1 MLQAGRMFEKSV
13 KTMLRGSF
21 AALVLAC
28 TLSLAVLGQDVGS
41 LPYKSQEVSEID
53 GVPVLVKHLPDWEN
67 RREST
72 SFATTRAD
80 LKKALGERPIVDLID
95 FTAGT
100 EAVTAQYDSGK
111 LLIVEFAS
119 PQVSVETDQKII
131 AAIDA
136 NNDSKTFNR
145 RVGNYNVVVLDATG
159 SSAANALIDQVKY
172 EKQITWLGKNPFA
185 ISAERAF
192 VLTTAD
198 IFLSTLMVIV
208 GGLVASILV
217 GLVVGYFFFYF
228 RDGKRSKMYAYTDA
242 GGMTRLNLDGFT
254 SEIVPDRLLGD

>member
-1 MLQAGRMFEKSV
+1 MLSRN
-13 KTMLRGSF
+13 SF
-21 AALVLAC
+21 AALLLAC
-28 TLSLAVLGQDVGS
+28 AFSVTSLAQNNGS
-41 LPYKSQEVSEID
+41 IPYKSQEISEID
-53 GVPVLVKHLPDWEN
+53 GVPVLVKHLPDWEF
-67 RREST
+67 RRDST
-72 SFATTRAD
+72 AFATSSAD
-80 LKKALGERPIVDLID
+80 LKQALGDRPMVDLID

-100 EAVTAQYDSGK
+100 EAVTAQYDAGR

-119 PQVSVETDQKII
+119 PQISVETDEKIN
-131 AAIDA
+131 AAIASNGDG
-136 NNDSKTFNR
+136 KTFNR
-145 RVGNYNVVVLDATG
+145 RIGNYNVVVLDASG

-192 VLTTAD
+192 VMTTAD

-208 GGLVASILV
+208 GGIVASIFI
-217 GLVVGYFFFYF
+217 GLFVGYFFFYY

-254 SEIVPDRLLGD
+254 PDIAPDRLLGD